1 MREIG
6 AFEAKTHLSELL
18 TAVEAGEAFTIT
30 RRGKP
35 VAELRPVAGAGE
47 ELDVM
52 ADRKAAVAEIARL
65 RKLIPGTFTT
75 EEILALRDEG
85 RR

>member
-18 TAVEAGEAFTIT
+18 VAVEAGEAFTIT

-35 VAELRPVAGAGE
+35 VAELRPVAGKV
-47 ELDVM
+47 DVM
-52 ADRKAAVAEIARL
+52 AERLKAVAEIAEL
-65 RKLIPGTFTT
+65 RKQIKGTFTH
-75 EEILALRDEG
+75 EEILSARDEG

>member
-6 AFEAKTHLSELL
+6 AFEAKTHFSALL
-18 TAVEAGEAFTIT
+18 VAVEAGESITIT

-35 VAELRPVAGAGE
+35 VAMLTPIGHGSPDDRARVVADIKEA
-47 ELDVM
+47 
-52 ADRKAAVAEIARL
+52 RKAYRL
-65 RKLIPGTFTT
+65 EGLDWRT
-75 EEILALRDEG
+75 LRDEG

>member
-6 AFEAKTHLSELL
+6 AFEAKTHFSELL
-18 TAVEAGEAFTIT
+18 VAVEGGESITVT

-35 VAELRPVAGAGE
+35 VAKLIPIDTRTA
-47 ELDVM
+47 
-52 ADRKAAVAEIARL
+52 ADRDQAVAEIREARKAYSL
-65 RKLIPGTFTT
+65 AGLDWK
-75 EEILALRDEG
+75 ALRDEG

>member
-6 AFEAKTHLSELL
+6 AFEAKTHFSELL
-18 TAVEAGEAFTIT
+18 VAVEGGESITVT

-35 VAELRPVAGAGE
+35 VAILSPIGSHTA
-47 ELDVM
+47 
-52 ADRKAAVAEIARL
+52 ADRETVVSEIKEARKAYSLKGLDWKKL
-65 RKLIPGTFTT
+65 R
-75 EEILALRDEG
+75 AEG

>member
-1 MREIG
+1 MREVG

-18 TAVEAGEAFTIT
+18 VAVEAGEEVLIT

-35 VAELRPVAGAGE
+35 VARLVPMFTFAPDYSAAMAEVKAFREDAGTGWT
-47 ELDVM
+47 
-52 ADRKAAVAEIARL
+52 I
-65 RKLIPGTFTT
+65 
-75 EEILALRDEG
+75 EEILSARDEG

>member
-6 AFEAKTHLSELL
+6 AFEAKTHFSELL
-18 TAVEAGEAFTIT
+18 VAVEGGESITVT

-35 VAELRPVAGAGE
+35 VAILSPVGRSNS
-47 ELDVM
+47 
-52 ADRKAAVAEIARL
+52 ADRATAVAEIKEARKAYRL
-65 RKLIPGTFTT
+65 DGLDWKR
-75 EEILALRDEG
+75 LRDEG